1 MTDPIEF
8 RPPRLRANDA
18 RRPAHE
24 LREGF
29 TTGACAAASARAATR
44 TLMTGQPVEEV
55 VIDLPARK
63 GVAFRISYC
72 ESGTDHATCGTIKDA
87 GDDPDVTHGAEI
99 RATVAWADEP
109 GVQIAGGE
117 GVGVVTKPG
126 LPLAVGEPAINTG
139 PRHMIARAVEGEAGD
154 LLKARGMRVTISV
167 PGGEEIA
174 RKTANPRLGILGGIS
189 ILGTTGIVKPY
200 SQPAYRATIYV
211 ELKVAASNGIERA
224 VLSTGTRSE
233 EYTQQR
239 HPDWPEL
246 SFVQVGDH
254 IGYALRQARRLG
266 FSRVVISGM
275 IGKLSKLAQ
284 GRVQTH
290 VSEGGVD
297 FDFLAGVA
305 EELGA
310 DETLLKRI
318 RSANTAHHVQILLH
332 RAGIQGLEQRLAQL
346 STRQAF
352 EFVEAAFDV
361 EVLLYDLKGEL
372 LGESRME
379 ATL

>member
-1 MTDPIEF
+1 MTGLSDNRSPK
-8 RPPRLRANDA
+8 LRANDA
-18 RRPAHE
+18 RRPARE

-44 TLMTGQPVEEV
+44 ALMTGEPVAEV
-55 VIDLPARK
+55 IIDLPAKK
-63 GVAFRISYC
+63 GVAFRINHC
-72 ESGTDHATCGTIKDA
+72 EFGTGGVTCGTIKDA

-99 RATVAWADEP
+99 RATVAWTDDP
-109 GVQIAGGE
+109 GVRIAGGE

-139 PRHMIARAVEGEAGD
+139 PRHMIARAVEDEAGD
-154 LLKARGMRVTISV
+154 ILNTRGLRVTISV

-174 RKTANPRLGILGGIS
+174 QKTANPRLGILGGIS

-211 ELKVAASNGIERA
+211 ELKVAATNGIERA

-233 EYTQQR
+233 EYARQR

-254 IGYALRQARRLG
+254 IGYGLRQARRLG

-290 VSEGGVD
+290 ISEGGID
-297 FDFLAGVA
+297 FDFLTGLA
-305 EELGA
+305 EESVRMQPCWNVSAPPTPPTTSRFCCTGPDSGA
-310 DETLLKRI
+310 RTADRPIERRARGGI
-318 RSANTAHHVQILLH
+318 R
-332 RAGIQGLEQRLAQL
+332 RRRFRCRGIAVRYQR
-346 STRQAF
+346 
-352 EFVEAAFDV
+352 
-361 EVLLYDLKGEL
+361 
-372 LGESRME
+372 
-379 ATL
+379 